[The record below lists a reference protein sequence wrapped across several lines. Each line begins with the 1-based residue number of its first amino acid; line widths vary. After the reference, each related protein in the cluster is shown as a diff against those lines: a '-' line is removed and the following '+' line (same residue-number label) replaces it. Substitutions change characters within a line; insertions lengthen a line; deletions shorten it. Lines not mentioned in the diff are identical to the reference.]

1 MGFRG
6 VELVSL
12 LGIFASSTA
21 IASFTMAQ
29 QMGGD
34 AELAGDIVV
43 WTSALCSFT
52 LFGWSLLFKLLALI

>member
-1 MGFRG
+1 MKIKPLSGSDSGRG
-6 VELVSL
+6 RK
-12 LGIFASSTA
+12 ASSVHLL
-21 IASFTMAQ
+21 Q